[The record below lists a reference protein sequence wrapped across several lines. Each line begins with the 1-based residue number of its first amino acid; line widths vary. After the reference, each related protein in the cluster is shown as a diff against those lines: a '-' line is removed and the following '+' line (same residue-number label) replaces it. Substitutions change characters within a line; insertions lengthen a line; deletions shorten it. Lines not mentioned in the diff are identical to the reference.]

1 MAFFAWSCMSY
12 DNQEAFIRL
21 TRPRI
26 SIQET
31 VSPKKLAVC
40 NLYEDQMILGN
51 TSWRQVMVENVQLH
65 TKSFD
70 KFSWSS
76 INHQAALFASEPWAV
91 LINPLI
97 AGAAREVRR
106 LQLSSPSLR
115 EAIPGEKWCFFETFS
130 KALWPPPP
138 PFIWTF
144 VLFCGGYFLNAFLSI
159 KNGSNKEKNIFGGI
173 NCRGRAPLNQRS
185 FERCSKKFGHCSKIC
200 AMFKNSLFVY
210 DGVP

>member
-1 MAFFAWSCMSY
+1 MYKWSGGFW
-12 DNQEAFIRL
+12 QI
-21 TRPRI
+21 
-26 SIQET
+26 
-31 VSPKKLAVC
+31 V
-40 NLYEDQMILGN
+40 
-51 TSWRQVMVENVQLH
+51 
-65 TKSFD
+65 
-70 KFSWSS
+70 WSS
-76 INHQAALFASEPWAV
+76 RDFLLQMLVVILTLALTLGYAS
-91 LINPLI
+91 
-97 AGAAREVRR
+97 ARDGESCVSTNC
-106 LQLSSPSLR
+106 LFVDNCFKSVKVSTLR
-115 EAIPGEKWCFFETFS
+115 EAITGEKWCFFEHCS
-130 KALWPPPP
+130 KGLCPPPP

>member
-1 MAFFAWSCMSY
+1 MWTNNPRATKKIITDVFP
-12 DNQEAFIRL
+12 NRL
-21 TRPRI
+21 A
-26 SIQET
+26 E
-31 VSPKKLAVC
+31 
-40 NLYEDQMILGN
+40 EILGF
-51 TSWRQVMVENVQLH
+51 TSAR
-65 TKSFD
+65 
-70 KFSWSS
+70 WSNCQS
-76 INHQAALFASEPWAV
+76 
-91 LINPLI
+91 
-97 AGAAREVRR
+97 G
-106 LQLSSPSLR
+106 SLR
-115 EAIPGEKWCFFETFS
+115 TGCRIFRFPALSFIGRLYKGSHPGGKVMFFWTLF
-130 KALWPPPP
+130 KRPLTPPP